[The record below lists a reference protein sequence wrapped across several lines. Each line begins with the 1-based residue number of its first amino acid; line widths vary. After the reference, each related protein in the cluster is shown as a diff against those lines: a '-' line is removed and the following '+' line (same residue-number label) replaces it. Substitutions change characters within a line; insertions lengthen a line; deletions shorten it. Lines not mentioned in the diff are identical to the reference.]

1 MGAMYEKW
9 LVDGTVILD
18 GVFNYIMS
26 NEETLGLIERE
37 FDLYKYHTREEIN
50 GKKRNGWIRTM
61 FYSAI
66 QQLVRQDPVYYA
78 LNVAARPDLNWRL
91 VSYPYYTKDTS
102 RVRT

>member
-1 MGAMYEKW
+1 
-9 LVDGTVILD
+9 
-18 GVFNYIMS
+18 
-26 NEETLGLIERE
+26 
-37 FDLYKYHTREEIN
+37 
-50 GKKRNGWIRTM
+50 M
-61 FYSAI
+61 FYSAN